1 MQSQKPSNIRVMR
14 IIARMNI
21 GGPAVQISGLMRG
34 LDDSQFTQKLYTGF
48 CSPGEADYLETV
60 ATDIKATRIAGF
72 GRRINLSSDLQSLIS
87 LVKEIRLFK
96 PHIIHTH
103 TAKAGVLGRIASL
116 ISMHPSI
123 RIHTYHGHLLNGY
136 YGWFKTFL
144 VIQLEKLLAIK
155 TNQLLAVGERV
166 RDDLLNCKIGT
177 QVKFQIMPPGLVL
190 GKIEDKQSARDSL
203 GILGDGLQCAFIG
216 RITQIKRPDRFLD
229 VVEEIKKSGV
239 PLQFLVAGSGD
250 LLDYCENRINKNSL
264 PVKMLG
270 WQTNIEKVL
279 GATDIVILTSDNE
292 GMPLSL
298 IQAGMAGIP
307 IVATNVGSVSE
318 IVLDTKTG
326 LLTTKSTLDIVNAL
340 ELLCQSSDMR
350 KIMGAA
356 AKDFTVSRF
365 GVERLIS
372 DHERLYQTLIKPSS
386 RPKF

>member
-34 LDDSQFTQKLYTGF
+34 LDDSQFTQRLYTGF

-60 ATDIKATRIAGF
+60 ATDIKATRIDGF
-72 GRRINLSSDLQSLIS
+72 GRRVNLSSDLQSLFS

-103 TAKAGVLGRIASL
+103 TTKAGVLGRIASL
-116 ISMHPSI
+116 ISLHPSI

-155 TNQLLAVGERV
+155 TNQLLAVGKRV
-166 RDDLLNCKIGT
+166 RDDLLDCKIGT
-177 QVKFQIMPPGLVL
+177 QVKFQIMPPGLML
-190 GKIEDKQSARDSL
+190 GNIEDRQSARDSL

-270 WQTNIEKVL
+270 WQANIEKVL

-307 IVATNVGSVSE
+307 VVATNVGSVSE

-350 KIMGAA
+350 ETMGAA

-372 DHERLYQTLIKPSS
+372 DHEQLYQTLIKPGS